1 MHIGDQNSQQNN
13 SDIYIYIT
21 VILYICIYNSDLK
34 ARERDAPC
42 MLQSCK
48 QYFFAQSVD
57 QNMHFRF
64 LSNSTEYD
72 NKKNISNV
80 ETFKRNKFARKYT
93 LVLGNLKYKKKFKI
107 FVRGKNVWYNFSLHL
122 IVRKA
127 WIKFNKIWSKSDS
140 YERF

>member
-80 ETFKRNKFARKYT
+80 ETFKKNKFARKYT
-93 LVLGNLKYKKKFKI
+93 LFLGNLKKKKSLKYLYEEKTYDTI
-107 FVRGKNVWYNFSLHL
+107 FHF
-122 IVRKA
+122 I
-127 WIKFNKIWSKSDS
+127 
-140 YERF
+140 